1 MEEIDMLCLETQN
14 TIQLVNKIEKY
25 QMYDEYYIRF
35 NNDTIYKS
43 FLLKKDADLNYTE
56 LSKYLKS
63 DRLII
68 LKKEDEE

>member
-1 MEEIDMLCLETQN
+1 MLCLETQN
-14 TIQLVNKIEKY
+14 TIQMVNKIEKY

-68 LKKEDEE
+68 LKKEDKE

>member
-1 MEEIDMLCLETQN
+1 MLCLETQN
-14 TIQLVNKIEKY
+14 SIQMVNKIEKY
-25 QMYDEYYIRF
+25 QMYDEYFIRF

-68 LKKEDEE
+68 LKKDDD

>member
-1 MEEIDMLCLETQN
+1 MLCLETQN
-14 TIQLVNKIEKY
+14 SIQMVNKIEKY

-43 FLLKKDADLNYTE
+43 FILKKDADLNYNE

-68 LKKEDEE
+68 LKKEDDE

>member
-1 MEEIDMLCLETQN
+1 MLCLETQN
-14 TIQLVNKIEKY
+14 SIQMVNKIEKY

-68 LKKEDEE
+68 LKKDDD

>member
-1 MEEIDMLCLETQN
+1 MLCLETQN
-14 TIQLVNKIEKY
+14 TIQMVNKIEKY

-43 FLLKKDADLNYTE
+43 FILKKDADLNYNE

-68 LKKEDEE
+68 LKKDDED

>member
-1 MEEIDMLCLETQN
+1 MLCLETQN

-43 FLLKKDADLNYTE
+43 FILKADADLNYNE

-68 LKKEDEE
+68 LKKDDD